1 MTTSQTEINTNSAAV
16 NACNNSAVA
25 AGNGSLNGVERV
37 SGGGGGVGGGGGN
50 SNVVTAT
57 KTTINNNGSQHNIGK
72 FSCHCC

>member
-37 SGGGGGVGGGGGN
+37 SGGGGVGGGGN

-57 KTTINNNGSQHNIGK
+57 KTTSNNNGSQHNIGK